1 MKSSRLRSEWGEA
14 GPPDRGLAGG
24 EGAHPV
30 RAGSCTVRSLGPWTL
45 IPGLWA
51 VLGAGATASPSAL
64 IRKGSTDDDVRIM
77 KPTHGGWRNFLSPR
91 FMQGCPRLT

>member
-14 GPPDRGLAGG
+14 GPADRELAGG
-24 EGAHPV
+24 EGARLV
-30 RAGSCTVRSLGPWTL
+30 RAGGCTVRSLGPWTL

-51 VLGAGATASPSAL
+51 VLGVGAAASPSAL

-77 KPTHGGWRNFLSPR
+77 KPTQEGWRNFLPPR
-91 FMQGCPRLT
+91 FMQDCPRLA